1 MNKASNIMMIQGQP
15 AIITFEAEIGAF
27 RGKFLNVSGYCD
39 FVADSI
45 AGLHKEGE
53 ISLAEYL
60 QDCREEG
67 IQPFREE
74 QQERL
79 TVRVSGRL
87 GARLTAV
94 AKQHSI
100 SKNQLIVEVLERELA
115 LV

>member
-1 MNKASNIMMIQGQP
+1 MNKSSNIMMIQGQP

-27 RGKFLNVSGYCD
+27 RGKFINVSGYCD

-45 AGLHKEGE
+45 SGLQREGE

-67 IQPFREE
+67 IEPFREE

-94 AKQHSI
+94 AKQHAM